1 MADNFFYGL
10 EGSNLFKIYV
20 SDMAL
25 NGARI
30 ASNVYNEQ
38 KAKERARV
46 TIVRL
51 LMGHLGLSVWSVGS
65 AASKKIVRT
74 RQESEAKYDALS
86 PGSSLFREGHKANFS
101 LAGSDVQ
108 LATIT
113 PKPTGFKGAFSA
125 GPTLELVVA
134 GGKKRKFLLIENQ
147 SLTFVQNL
155 LATVVL
161 QVVLN
166 P

>member
-20 SDMAL
+20 ADMAL

-30 ASNVYNEQ
+30 SSNVYNEQ
-38 KAKERARV
+38 TARAGMAHFG
-46 TIVRL
+46 L
-51 LMGHLGLSVWSVGS
+51 LGWAIGS
-65 AASKKIVRT
+65 AMGKKAVRT
-74 RQESEAKYDALS
+74 RQESEAKYDALA
-86 PGSSLFREGHKANFS
+86 PGSPPFREGHKANFS

-108 LATIT
+108 MATIT

-125 GPTLELVVA
+125 GPMLELVVA
-134 GGKKRKFLLIENQ
+134 GGKKRKFILIENQ
-147 SLTFVQNL
+147 NLGFVRNL

-166 P
+166 A